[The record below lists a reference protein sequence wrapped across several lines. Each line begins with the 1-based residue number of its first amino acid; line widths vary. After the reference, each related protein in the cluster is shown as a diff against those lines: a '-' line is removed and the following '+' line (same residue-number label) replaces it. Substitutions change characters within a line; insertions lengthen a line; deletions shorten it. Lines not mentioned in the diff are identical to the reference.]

1 MIWPLDFTKVQQS
14 IAPLSFYV
22 RSLSFSFPS
31 SPFYI
36 PFPLSFNTLLT
47 SQHLLSALCQGV
59 VVVTP
64 QDGSHDDGAPAMPTQ
79 SREAAARDEE
89 APSLPSQC
97 DAASTAG
104 EEDLVLSQHE
114 HENQHPTSDQP
125 DEEEYQLNAAA
136 SRSTRHSMTSRISTT
151 TIGSTL
157 FRTTS
162 TNGSTSSIGSF
173 DDDGMMEEEDAKP
186 SSGALEAA
194 SGASGDTYA
203 KGVGDATHENGDGS
217 DKKPGLLAAC
227 RRIADGMLPA
237 FLRKTRTSPEEP
249 AATASAT
256 TATTAFAVDSAAVLS
271 LERAE
276 SKKEAGD
283 DEDDG
288 SKDGA
293 AADESALKTEVIVE
307 DPPKLR
313 RGSYW
318 DLFVTFFFLGWTSFG
333 GAAAH
338 IAMYHKQFVE
348 LRGWMSEDMFAEL
361 LALTQTVPGPSSTQ
375 MSLAIGIMQKGIT
388 GGFLSWILFQ
398 LPGALIMSVAGFGV
412 AKLPGALIMSVA
424 GFGVAKFLVDPP
436 AWLSAISAGA
446 TAVAVALIADAAV
459 MLGSK
464 MCLNRV
470 TRVLCVTSAA
480 ITFYYTTQ
488 WIFPTVILLGGAVT
502 YFTERNKPI
511 PPQRSNIQ
519 KLGVSPLGGGMLLFA
534 WIAVLIFAIIYNKAT
549 GSQWMHLFEG
559 FYMTGSVTYGGGPV
573 MLPLLESIVIEHDTV
588 CPAGGGK
595 CFEVDA
601 NTTMIT
607 TQQFLAGLAL
617 SQAIPGPLFNF
628 SAYLGSVIGGI
639 RGLATCWIAIF
650 SPGVLIII
658 GILPFWGQFRK
669 WKLYKRATPGFNA
682 TGIGLIWASAFSLGL
697 KAVKV
702 SPFPMASL
710 CIGMFGYA
718 STSFLKIS
726 PPLAIV
732 GGAAVGVIAWAT
744 HMM

>member
-1 MIWPLDFTKVQQS
+1 M
-14 IAPLSFYV
+14 APG
-22 RSLSFSFPS
+22 
-31 SPFYI
+31 
-36 PFPLSFNTLLT
+36 
-47 SQHLLSALCQGV
+47 SAPAATRG

-64 QDGSHDDGAPAMPTQ
+64 QGGSHDDGAPMPTLSQ
-79 SREAAARDEE
+79 SRVAARDEE
-89 APSLPSQC
+89 AATLPSQC
-97 DAASTAG
+97 DAE
-104 EEDLVLSQHE
+104 EEDLVLSQRE
-114 HENQHPTSDQP
+114 HEEKGPLPVATSDQP
-125 DEEEYQLNAAA
+125 DEEENQLNVATT
-136 SRSTRHSMTSRISTT
+136 SRSTRHSMTSSTTT

-173 DDDGMMEEEDAKP
+173 DDDGMMAEEDAKP
-186 SSGALEAA
+186 CSGALEAA
-194 SGASGDTYA
+194 SGASGATGASGASGDTNA
-203 KGVGDATHENGDGS
+203 KGVGVATHENGDGS
-217 DKKPGLLAAC
+217 NKKPGLLAAC
-227 RRIADGMLPA
+227 RRIADGILPA
-237 FLRKTRTSPEEP
+237 FLRK
-249 AATASAT
+249 
-256 TATTAFAVDSAAVLS
+256 V
-271 LERAE
+271 
-276 SKKEAGD
+276 
-283 DEDDG
+283 
-288 SKDGA
+288 
-293 AADESALKTEVIVE
+293 
-307 DPPKLR
+307 R

-348 LRGWMSEDMFAEL
+348 LRGWMTEDMFAEL

-412 AKLPGALIMSVA
+412 AK
-424 GFGVAKFLVDPP
+424 FLVDPP

-464 MCLNRV
+464 MCRNRV
-470 TRVLCVTSAA
+470 TRMLCVTSAA

-488 WIFPTVILLGGAVT
+488 WIFPTVILLVDLPHRHPAWRRGHLFHAAQQAHPSAAQQAHPYAAQQAHPYAAQQAHPSAAQQHSEAGRVAVG
-502 YFTERNKPI
+502 R
-511 PPQRSNIQ
+511 RD
-519 KLGVSPLGGGMLLFA
+519 A
-534 WIAVLIFAIIYNKAT
+534 AVCVDRHLVFAIVYNNAITKS

-573 MLPLLESIVIEHDTV
+573 MLPLLESIVIEHETV
-588 CPAGGGK
+588 CPPGGGK

-669 WKLYKRATPGFNA
+669 WKLSVSSGHLRSLWVSRLSKSVPSPWRRS
-682 TGIGLIWASAFSLGL
+682 ASACLDML
-697 KAVKV
+697 AL
-702 SPFPMASL
+702 AS
-710 CIGMFGYA
+710 
-718 STSFLKIS
+718 S
-726 PPLAIV
+726 
-732 GGAAVGVIAWAT
+732 
-744 HMM
+744 